1 MSESRP
7 PVDLPPTPKG
17 LSQQMNSEV
26 IPFKSTKINIKKSP
40 LLFAVVAIAVMTFL
54 MFNQLS
60 GFQQSGST
68 APIFMF
74 VLVAI
79 AAILVSMFAFMYIY
93 SKSNKP
99 LWAFVFPVALLYAI
113 LMTPLSRPF
122 FMIFR
127 EILPGNFKPEM
138 NVSVAQTFIAMLFG
152 AGLMEELM
160 KACPALI
167 GAWLSIKS
175 AQWKPKLPPAL
186 YEGLRVRGPL
196 DGLLIGVAAGAMFIF
211 LETGMQYSG
220 GAILKTTDPVAI
232 IGSLMLM
239 VPRTMGGVIGH
250 MAWAGI
256 TGYFIGLCVLRPHLP
271 KIYLLW
277 AWLAASVLHATW
289 NTVGAGGLGSLPM
302 YVSAIATVVLFV
314 SCFLKAR
321 QLDQKSGASL
331 ETYGSIVVDINEVA
345 AKARANAGVGA
356 ANAPS
361 VSAAAR
367 SASAGA
373 QHWQQA
379 PNAQGFPAAAV
390 SADAAHADNFVLRL
404 DGVNFELRAGQSV
417 DFKAR
422 LPGLPGLAA
431 DVTTHPTNPSL
442 LGLRNLG
449 AVAWKVTM
457 PNLSIQ
463 SVEAQR
469 NVRLVAGMRIEFS
482 PGTTGHIAAA
492 S

>member
-1 MSESRP
+1 MSDSRP

-17 LSQQMNSEV
+17 LQQPMNSEV

-40 LLFAVVAIAVMTFL
+40 LLFAVVAIGVMTLL

-60 GFQQSGST
+60 GFHESGST

-79 AAILVSMFAFMYIY
+79 AAILVCMFAFMYIY
-93 SKSNKP
+93 SKSDKP
-99 LWAFVFPVALLYAI
+99 LWAFAFPVALLYAI
-113 LMTPLSRPF
+113 LMTPLSQPF
-122 FMIFR
+122 FFIFR

-138 NVSVAQTFIAMLFG
+138 NVSIVQTFVSMLFG

-160 KACPALI
+160 KACPMLI
-167 GAWLSIKS
+167 GAWLTLKS

-186 YEGLRVRGPL
+186 YEGLRVRSPL
-196 DGLLIGVAAGAMFIF
+196 DGLLMGVAAGAMFIF

-256 TGYFIGLCVLRPHLP
+256 TGYFIGLCVLRPQLP
-271 KIYLLW
+271 KTTVLW

-302 YVSAIATVVLFV
+302 YVSAVLTAILFV

-321 QLDQKSGASL
+321 QLDQQLGASR
-331 ETYGSIVVDINEVA
+331 ESFGSIVVDINELA
-345 AKARANAGVGA
+345 AKAKAGVVPSA
-356 ANAPS
+356 APS
-361 VSAAAR
+361 APTAAAKVATPPKFE
-367 SASAGA
+367 SPQSPQPVAAGI
-373 QHWQQA
+373 
-379 PNAQGFPAAAV
+379 
-390 SADAAHADNFVLRL
+390 ADGVRADRYVLRL
-404 DGVNFELRAGQSV
+404 DGLNFELRAGQAV
-417 DFKAR
+417 DFKGR
-422 LPGLPGLAA
+422 LPGLQGLAA
-431 DVTTHPTNPSL
+431 EVTTHPTNPTM

-449 AVAWKVTM
+449 SAAWQVTM
-457 PNLSIQ
+457 PNLSVQ
-463 SVEAQR
+463 SVDPQR

-482 PGTTGHIAAA
+482 TGTIGHVAEG